1 MKKLDKSRH
10 YGLLFVEAEVIY
22 VQDGIKFSPKTE
34 KPIKEKEEKEEEKE
48 VKTEE
53 PIDEKKEDVIAKEEK
68 KEIKA
73 KGFVCKKCGKVCT
86 SKAGLSAHSRYCK
99 K

>member
-1 MKKLDKSRH
+1 MKLDKNRH
-10 YGLLFVEAEVIY
+10 YGLLFVGTELTY

-34 KPIKEKEEKEEEKE
+34 ES
-48 VKTEE
+48 
-53 PIDEKKEDVIAKEEK
+53 IDEEITQDEAKADEEVYEDLQAEGDG
-68 KEIKA
+68 A
-73 KGFVCKKCGKVCT
+73 KGFVCKKCGKVCA

>member
-1 MKKLDKSRH
+1 METKKLDKSRH
-10 YGLLFVEAEVIY
+10 YGLLFVGAETIF

-34 KPIKEKEEKEEEKE
+34 RPIKEEVAKKEKKDEKVVKVTEKE
-48 VKTEE
+48 T
-53 PIDEKKEDVIAKEEK
+53 KKGV
-68 KEIKA
+68 
-73 KGFVCKKCGKVCT
+73 VCKKCGKVCA

>member
-10 YGLLFVEAEVIY
+10 YGLLFVGAELLY

-34 KPIKEKEEKEEEKE
+34 
-48 VKTEE
+48 E
-53 PIDEKKEDVIAKEEK
+53 PIDKKGTVVTSGSIDIIGNSTALFN
-68 KEIKA
+68 
-73 KGFVCKKCGKVCT
+73 KGLVCKKCGKVCA

>member
-1 MKKLDKSRH
+1 MPQTKTGGEEDMKLDKNRH
-10 YGLLFVEAEVIY
+10 YGLLFVGTEITY

-34 KPIKEKEEKEEEKE
+34 
-48 VKTEE
+48 E
-53 PIDEKKEDVIAKEEK
+53 PIDEKVKVKEVILKGEDKEE
-68 KEIKA
+68 E
-73 KGFVCKKCGKVCT
+73 FVCKKCGKVCA

>member
-1 MKKLDKSRH
+1 MKKKLDKGRH
-10 YGLLFVEAEVIY
+10 YGLLFVGTELIY

-34 KPIKEKEEKEEEKE
+34 
-48 VKTEE
+48 E
-53 PIDEKKEDVIAKEEK
+53 PIDEKVKVEEKVKEEPK
-68 KEIKA
+68 TEE
-73 KGFVCKKCGKVCT
+73 GLVCKKCGKKCA

>member
-1 MKKLDKSRH
+1 MKLDKNRH
-10 YGLLFVEAEVIY
+10 YGLLFVGTELTY

-34 KPIKEKEEKEEEKE
+34 ESIEEDKKEE
-48 VKTEE
+48 
-53 PIDEKKEDVIAKEEK
+53 
-68 KEIKA
+68 
-73 KGFVCKKCGKVCT
+73 GFVCKKCGKVCA

>member
-1 MKKLDKSRH
+1 MKLDKNRH
-10 YGLLFVEAEVIY
+10 YGLLFVGTELTY

-34 KPIKEKEEKEEEKE
+34 ESIEKEKEE
-48 VKTEE
+48 
-53 PIDEKKEDVIAKEEK
+53 
-68 KEIKA
+68 
-73 KGFVCKKCGKVCT
+73 FVCKKCGKVCT

>member
-1 MKKLDKSRH
+1 MKLDKNKH
-10 YGLLFVEAEVIY
+10 YGLLFVGTELTY

-34 KPIKEKEEKEEEKE
+34 ES
-48 VKTEE
+48 
-53 PIDEKKEDVIAKEEK
+53 IDEKVKVTKGEDKEED
-68 KEIKA
+68 
-73 KGFVCKKCGKVCT
+73 FVCKKCGKVCA

>member
-1 MKKLDKSRH
+1 MPQTKTNTRRKRKMKLDKDRH
-10 YGLLFVEAEVIY
+10 YGLLFVGTELTY

-34 KPIKEKEEKEEEKE
+34 
-48 VKTEE
+48 E
-53 PIDEKKEDVIAKEEK
+53 PIDEKVKVKEVKPQGEDKEE
-68 KEIKA
+68 E
-73 KGFVCKKCGKVCT
+73 FVCKKCGKVCA